1 MPEREAD
8 RAYDH
13 PCTCCPCGQRES
25 REAPDVTRRAFLAA
39 TGLATAAGL
48 TVPALAAVGSAMGAI
63 ELRRGVSAAASPEA
77 EPPLFRFVQWNDTH
91 IDSTTPSD
99 YLLANEKT
107 KYLVE
112 SLHAAALFPVPD
124 FVIGIGDIIHGENL
138 PSLAPDLALFKKLTA
153 DLKCPYYPAVGNH
166 EVVQQEGNEQYQA
179 AYRQAFGD
187 GRTNYT
193 FRQRGVQFVVLD
205 DSGAPASNRTEVGR
219 RRRNWLGEVLAA
231 SKDWPT
237 ILCCHIPLV
246 PLRDEEVLKKSFG
259 FGSYTA
265 QDAELLNLVDAHAD
279 SIVAVLSGHLHL
291 TGVVRRR
298 GVYHITV
305 SGTASYPCDF
315 ASYEVFADRIRMRVH
330 SLPPHLVTPETDIHG
345 KPRYATDYTDAT
357 HVTHEAYVKG
367 NPSERTLEMVLA
379 RKPQAGPAATQ

>member
-1 MPEREAD
+1 MG
-8 RAYDH
+8 
-13 PCTCCPCGQRES
+13 TI
-25 REAPDVTRRAFLAA
+25 
-39 TGLATAAGL
+39 GL
-48 TVPALAAVGSAMGAI
+48 S
-63 ELRRGVSAAASPEA
+63 RGVSAAAPSEA
-77 EPPLFRFVQWNDTH
+77 EEPLFRFVQWNDTH
-91 IDSTTPSD
+91 IDASTPSD
-99 YLLANEKT
+99 YKLANEKAQ
-107 KYLVE
+107 YLVE
-112 SLHAAALFPVPD
+112 SLNAATLFPVPD
-124 FVIGIGDIIHGENL
+124 FVIGIGDIINGEDL
-138 PSLAPDLALFKKLTA
+138 SSLAPDLALFKKLTA
-153 DLKCPYYPAVGNH
+153 DLKCPYYPVVGNH
-166 EVVQQEGNEQYQA
+166 EVVQQEGNPQYEA

-187 GRTNYT
+187 DRTNYT
-193 FRQRGVQFVVLD
+193 FRHGGVQFVMLD

-219 RRRNWLGEVLAA
+219 RRNRWLGEVLAA
-231 SKDWPT
+231 SKELPT

-265 QDAELLNLVDAHAD
+265 HDAELLKLVNTHAD

-291 TGVVRRR
+291 TGVVRRN
-298 GVYHITV
+298 GVYHIVV

-345 KPRYATDYTDAT
+345 KPRYATDFTDAA

-379 RKPQAGPAATQ
+379 RRPAAEAFRQP